1 MKEHPILF
9 SGDMIRALLDGR
21 KTQTRRPIK
30 PQPKGYGQSWGEW
43 LEPGDVY
50 YDAIA
55 RRLRRAVQS
64 RGRNKRESGELT
76 PVDLRC
82 PYGQPGDR
90 LVMLCTWAAPKKYD
104 KVKPSR
110 LPNNVRIWTLFD
122 GSGKPDW
129 CGRPRPGRF
138 MPKWMRSRMPRAEIT
153 EVRVQLVQDI
163 SEEDA
168 RAEGMTTGL
177 CQKVLARAAGKLAK
191 EYSDCCYVV
200 DKDGN
205 DRTQGYQCY
214 DCAVKFSKKHK
225 GSQVCDAG
233 CAESD
238 GPAYCDDCYA
248 PLCMS
253 LTEHGVERELFM
265 EVDEPSQ
272 SHYVASGLDAAIA
285 AMLSD
290 GYGCFDEAKH
300 GGRLAQIGFAT
311 LWDSINGK
319 KAPWASNPWVW
330 VITFKVVP

>member
-9 SGDMIRALLDGR
+9 TAEMVRAILGGN
-21 KTQTRRPIK
+21 KTQTRRVLKVPNH
-30 PQPKGYGQSWGEW
+30 PAVCDWVLDSECRATARAAN
-43 LEPGDVY
+43 EDVAQKY
-50 YDAIA
+50 ITTFPH
-55 RRLRRAVQS
+55 
-64 RGRNKRESGELT
+64 GR
-76 PVDLRC
+76 VRC

-90 LVMLCTWAAPKKYD
+90 LVLLCTWAAPKKYN

-110 LPNNVRIWTLFD
+110 LPKNVRIWTLFD
-122 GSGKPDW
+122 GCDKPDW
-129 CGRPRPGRF
+129 CGRSRPGRF
-138 MPKWMRSRMPRAEIT
+138 MPRWMRSRMPRAEIT
-153 EVRVQLVQDI
+153 DARVQRVQDI

-168 RAEGMTTGL
+168 KAEGMTTDL
-177 CQKVLARAAGKLAK
+177 CQRVLARAAGKLAK

-205 DRTQGYQCY
+205 DLTQGYQCY

-225 GSQVCDAG
+225 GSQVCNAG

-238 GPAYCDDCYA
+238 GPAYCDDCNA

-253 LTEHGVERELFM
+253 LTEYGVERELFM
-265 EVDEPSQ
+265 EVDVDEDVRK
-272 SHYVASGLDAAIA
+272 HYSATGLDAAIA

-290 GYGCFDEAKH
+290 GYGCFDEEKH

-319 KAPWASNPWVW
+319 KCPWASNPFVW
-330 VITFKVVP
+330 AITFRRVTV